1 MSLREP
7 TLVEALNNHFEYSMS
22 NTYTA
27 IPGVVVSVK
36 NMGQMTVDVQPSVNV
51 RSADGLDV
59 AERPPILNVPFHMP
73 VTKEGGLTYPIS
85 AGTPV
90 FLIFSMRGMDS
101 WKRGNGY
108 PTTPTDNRMFD
119 IRDCVAVPGLY
130 PGGQSPNDPG
140 KRTNSH
146 SPDDVVLVHGIG
158 TGSECEIR
166 LKADGSV
173 IVNTNNKV
181 TINTNEAEINA
192 SNTVVNSPTLFNGP
206 VTMTQGMT
214 LGGGTGAT
222 MSIVGNI
229 EHTGD
234 FASEGGAMTHDDVN
248 VGSTHVHSGIQP
260 GGADTEVPH

>member
-7 TLVEALNNHFEYSMS
+7 TLSEALNNHFEYSMS

-36 NMGQMTVDVQPSVNV
+36 NMGQMTVDVQPTINV
-51 RSADGLDV
+51 RSSDGLDV

-130 PGGQSPNDPG
+130 PAGQSPNDPG

-146 SPDDVVLVHGIG
+146 SPDDVVLVHNIG
-158 TGSECEIR
+158 SGNEVEVR
-166 LKADGSV
+166 LKKSGDVEVTTTQKVIIKSQSV
-173 IVNTNNKV
+173 EIDSPESTFKGHV
-181 TINTNEAEINA
+181 TIEDGLA
-192 SNTVVNSPTLFNGP
+192 
-206 VTMTQGMT
+206 
-214 LGGGTGAT
+214 LGGGSGAT
-222 MSIVGNI
+222 MTISGNI

-234 FASEGGAMTHDDVN
+234 FASQGGAMTHDGVN